1 MNQATQPV
9 TRPATLPL
17 ALPWRYSRTAVV
29 LHWVVAL
36 GLVGMVG
43 MGWYMVSVEDE
54 PGSAVYFELHKSVGL
69 LMAALIAVRLSWR
82 LTHPPAHLPASV
94 PRWQARLAHAAQVLL
109 YVVMVLMVLSG
120 YLGASHSKAG
130 VMLFGLA
137 TPQWALPDHDQA
149 EQYFDIHGAL
159 AWVLVA
165 VVSLHVL
172 GALKHLL
179 IDRDG
184 TFQRMWFSRR

>member
-1 MNQATQPV
+1 
-9 TRPATLPL
+9 
-17 ALPWRYSRTAVV
+17 
-29 LHWVVAL
+29 
-36 GLVGMVG
+36 MV
-43 MGWYMVSVEDE
+43 MVS
-54 PGSAVYFELHKSVGL
+54 
-69 LMAALIAVRLSWR
+69 
-82 LTHPPAHLPASV
+82 
-94 PRWQARLAHAAQVLL
+94 
-109 YVVMVLMVLSG
+109 MVLSG

-130 VMLFGLA
+130 VKLFGLA
-137 TPQWALPDHDQA
+137 TPQWALADHDQA

-165 VVSLHVL
+165 VVSLHVP